1 LLSSVGD
8 GIQVNN
14 SGQLLHLT
22 DEAGNRITDELGNYI
37 AIPFGG
43 IIFDFSVGIAVGEAY
58 HVNSAGAPSLI
69 QHHVVGLSETSQ
81 ANVADAPAPI
91 IAGDNPI
98 SLSDGAQGNV
108 ADSPSVYQNQAIT
121 VSDSSI
127 ANAADEPDLTSF
139 NITVGDAVQE
149 NNSGEIYYLSDEDG
163 NNITDEAGNPIVID
177 WFGGI
182 ILTENEGGDTSVTAA
197 DGAQVNVGDSP
208 SLRQAHLLT
217 SVADGAQVNSGDSL
231 SVTQA
236 HTLSVD
242 DGANVNI
249 ADGVVAVPEVS
260 IGTGSGVQVNTADG
274 ISLIQHHNLSVSDS
288 DVVNAGDGATTPESV
303 WATAGDGA
311 QANAGDDV
319 TLISGFT
326 FTVSDAANLSV
337 AEALVVLIGH
347 AMSPQDSG
355 QVNEADAI
363 TLIHGHTLTISDG
376 AQPQYADGI
385 DFGDSVVAGD
395 SYHSQSADS
404 VVLELHTIKHGKKTV
419 PSVHPV
425 RDKYRQS
432 KVYVNTYRRAGDVW
446 RSR

>member
-1 LLSSVGD
+1 MLSSVGD

-197 DGAQVNVGDSP
+197 DGAQ
-208 SLRQAHLLT
+208 
-217 SVADGAQVNSGDSL
+217 
-231 SVTQA
+231 
-236 HTLSVD
+236 
-242 DGANVNI
+242 
-249 ADGVVAVPEVS
+249 
-260 IGTGSGVQVNTADG
+260 
-274 ISLIQHHNLSVSDS
+274 
-288 DVVNAGDGATTPESV
+288 
-303 WATAGDGA
+303 
-311 QANAGDDV
+311 ANAGDDV

-432 KVYVNTYRRAGDVW
+432 KIYVNTYRRAGDVW